1 MDLVSGAELGSGP
14 DLLGPVHA
22 PRGNIQIH
30 SPYLDV
36 SAFNPRQIPRKGD
49 NKRFVFAYFLIVSTQ
64 SLKNVQKFSERYN
77 TVFFT
82 FFA

>member
-1 MDLVSGAELGSGP
+1 MDLSRFIELVSGAELGSGP

-36 SAFNPRQIPRKGD
+36 SAFNPRQMPRKGD
-49 NKRFVFAYFLIVSTQ
+49 HKR
-64 SLKNVQKFSERYN
+64 
-77 TVFFT
+77 
-82 FFA
+82 